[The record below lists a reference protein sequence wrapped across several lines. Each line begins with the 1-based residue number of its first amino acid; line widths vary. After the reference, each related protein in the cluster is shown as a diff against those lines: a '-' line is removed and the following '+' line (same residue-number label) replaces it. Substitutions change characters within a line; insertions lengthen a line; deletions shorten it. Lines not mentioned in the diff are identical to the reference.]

1 MPARGPSRTPACI
14 HVGDL
19 HAVERPACLVWQELD
34 AEKEVAQREVASL
47 AERLSQAIGE
57 AKAME
62 GALAQ
67 AEEVK
72 RMMGSELNV
81 ARARTEAAET
91 RADKFNRQR
100 ASAQEEAAGHVAR
113 ISALEAAVAAAAEAS
128 RASKERL
135 KTETAALRTHIE
147 YAEERCAE
155 VERRRDALVNQL
167 ESGRNDMSKM
177 QSALHRASEQIMEEQ
192 VRASVAEERWQPL
205 IRQRD
210 EAQKERARAARALS
224 AVRAEK
230 RELEWA
236 VSDLGRRGGG
246 GVASGT
252 LGGSAGGSG
261 GGGRGDGGEGVGWG
275 GSASAPLR
283 AWEPLHGVASRSGL
297 ASAAAA
303 GLAVTPYPPRSSS
316 FQTSP
321 YGKSPAATPTTSA
334 AAAAGR
340 PGADVAADLYSDVPL
355 RSRDVDRYTDRYA
368 ERYSEQDGGG
378 GGVGD
383 PSEEYQQRL
392 QAKYQQRL
400 AERLA
405 ADRGGT
411 EGDVTASA
419 ADVPSGDAVWSARVE
434 SDPWGALAEAH
445 SELDRKLDSERA
457 VADAAHPDS
466 SPWTF
471 V

>member
-1 MPARGPSRTPACI
+1 MSARLLAFWN
-14 HVGDL
+14 
-19 HAVERPACLVWQELD
+19 AVERPVCLVWQELES
-34 AEKEVAQREVASL
+34 EKEVAQLESASL
-47 AERLSQAIGE
+47 AERLSAAIGE

-62 GALAQ
+62 GALTQ

-72 RMMGSELNV
+72 RMMQSELNV
-81 ARARTEAAET
+81 ARARTEAAEN

-113 ISALEAAVAAAAEAS
+113 ISALEAAVVAAAEAS

-147 YAEERCAE
+147 YAEERCAD

-167 ESGRNDMSKM
+167 ESGRKDMSKM

-210 EAQKERARAARALS
+210 DAQKERARAARALS

-261 GGGRGDGGEGVGWG
+261 GDSNGDGGGWG

-321 YGKSPAATPTTSA
+321 YGRSPAATPTTSVA
-334 AAAAGR
+334 ATAGR
-340 PGADVAADLYSDVPL
+340 PGADAAADLYSDVPL
-355 RSRDVDRYTDRYA
+355 RSRHGDRYTNA
-368 ERYSEQDGGG
+368 ERNSEQDEGDGS
-378 GGVGD
+378 VGD
-383 PSEEYQQRL
+383 SSEEYQQRL
-392 QAKYQQRL
+392 LAKYQQRL

-405 ADRGGT
+405 AGRGGT
-411 EGDVTASA
+411 EGDVSALA
-419 ADVPSGDAVWSARVE
+419 ADVPSGDAIWSARVE
-434 SDPWGALAEAH
+434 SDPWEALAEAH

-466 SPWTF
+466 TPWAF